1 MGLCGAN
8 TTLADCSR
16 LCGGNAPSCNGS
28 LYTLALGA
36 LRASGEAWSVA
47 WATWRGLEEAVQGF
61 NSISVEVGKVNA
73 SSLVAMDT
81 LQRTSSDLVGLLARL
96 RALIATVEEEL
107 GRSRE
112 NVGAVIQLENATLM
126 ERLPIDQ
133 SGLLRLLLRINASV
147 SDILAVNIS
156 LANQS
161 LLLTAANNALTAS
174 ISARDLATQVLSSA
188 ATIQSRLAAIAVSLR
203 NAYLIAANTSKLVL
217 AVTME
222 TDQTNATLR
231 SVGVVLDRTAVT
243 IANLTLT
250 LADLKAKFAQNANR
264 LDQVNNATLSTQQL
278 SRQLLT
284 KALPTVQADA
294 DLVKDE
300 ANRVLVQSE
309 SDLLT
314 SRILR
319 KRADGLATLTQNQLL
334 ILESYQ
340 LTKERL
346 QQRQLD
352 IQDDTRRL
360 ANQIGVLSDQLH
372 KLVAKNTACLD
383 KDQLV

>member
-1 MGLCGAN
+1 MIGDSEEPMTGPLLLCLVLHQIVCAISTDNLGPPPGLHINLSKCELVSI
-8 TTLADCSR
+8 TSICSR
-16 LCGGNAPSCNGS
+16 VSWKGENVDEL
-28 LYTLALGA
+28 LFDFKEVLAQRQVRAVCSVDHGENKQSGVLDA
-36 LRASGEAWSVA
+36 SACIASGSKTVFDVLKEKHPDPSQSSVHSF
-47 WATWRGLEEAVQGF
+47 LQCNKSKAVLT
-61 NSISVEVGKVNA
+61 
-73 SSLVAMDT
+73 LVALILGIEGYY
-81 LQRTSSDLVGLLARL
+81 LQ
-96 RALIATVEEEL
+96 
-107 GRSRE
+107 
-112 NVGAVIQLENATLM
+112 
-126 ERLPIDQ
+126 
-133 SGLLRLLLRINASV
+133 
-147 SDILAVNIS
+147 
-156 LANQS
+156 
-161 LLLTAANNALTAS
+161 
-174 ISARDLATQVLSSA
+174 RDLATQVLSSA

-203 NAYLIAANTSKLVL
+203 NAYLIAANTSKLVS

-314 SRILR
+314 SRNLR